1 MRIAKRGI
9 LAAVGVGLAVT
20 VAACGS
26 SGGSS
31 SSGGSDSGPIQVGA
45 SVSLTGAYAG
55 DGKYAK
61 EGYDYAI
68 AQINKDGGLLG
79 RKLKM
84 TVLDDKSDPGTA
96 VKLYTKL
103 ISQDQVDLLLG
114 PYSSG
119 ISQAVIPLVDK
130 FQKPTIFTEASAPSI
145 FKGTKYAVQG
155 QVSSFDYFDGLGDF
169 AKSQGYKTAALLD
182 QNVIATQQI
191 CQGAAD
197 VLKKAGV
204 QIVYQKSYPT
214 SATDFSSLVLGMK
227 QANPDIVLGCAYLP
241 DSEGIAK
248 EMNQQGVK
256 PKLFAESIGP
266 VEPEYQKS
274 LGKVADGV
282 ITSTAWWPSLK
293 TPGNAD
299 FIKGYKAM
307 FGHDP
312 DYHAADAY
320 AGAMV
325 LAAAVKKAGSLDSE
339 KLNTILHQDSFPTVL
354 GSYKVNSTGQQ
365 SGIGSYLLQWQNGAL
380 KLVWPSEDQEAKPQF
395 PYGG

>member
-1 MRIAKRGI
+1 MRLRRPVFMATVV
-9 LAAVGVGLAVT
+9 AGLAMSLT
-20 VAACGS
+20 ACGS
-26 SGGSS
+26 GGGGGGSS
-31 SSGGSDSGPIQVGA
+31 SGSGPIQVGA
-45 SVSLTGAYAG
+45 SVSLTGTYAG

-68 AQINKDGGLLG
+68 AQINKSGGLLG
-79 RKLKM
+79 RKLQM

-103 ISQDQVDLLLG
+103 ISQNQVDLLLG

-130 FQKPTIFTEASAPSI
+130 FQKPTIFTEASAPTI
-145 FKGTKYAVQG
+145 FKGTKYALQG
-155 QVSSFDYFDGLGDF
+155 QVSSYHYFDGLGDF
-169 AKSQGYKTAALLD
+169 AKAQGYKTAALLD

-191 CQGAAD
+191 CQGAAN

-204 QIVYQKSYPT
+204 QVVYQKSYPT

-266 VEPEYQKS
+266 VEPDYQKS
-274 LGKVADGV
+274 LGNVADGV
-282 ITSTAWWPSLK
+282 ITSTAWWPSIK
-293 TPGNAD
+293 TPGNDA
-299 FIKGYKAM
+299 FISGYKAM

-325 LAAAVKKAGSLDSE
+325 LAAAVKKAGSLDSN
-339 KLNTILHQDSFPTVL
+339 KLNQILH
-354 GSYKVNSTGQQ
+354 
-365 SGIGSYLLQWQNGAL
+365 
-380 KLVWPSEDQEAKPQF
+380 
-395 PYGG
+395 